1 MRALALAFSIAVL
14 LPVVAAAAPVPS
26 RTSYQGRLEVDGQ
39 PLTGDG
45 DFKFAL
51 LCGTSSAWSNDGTST
66 NGSEPTAALTLA
78 VDEGL
83 FSVQLGDAALGM
95 PPLTAALLGVC
106 ASPQLRVWVDT
117 GAGFEQLADQPLAS
131 APFALAAESA
141 AGAQG
146 LFVVDTD
153 EFGGIQITGGG
164 ALAVTNAGGSTEAYI
179 SGEAGEIGC
188 NTIRFADGST
198 LTTATG
204 AGGADGDWIVSG
216 NDMSA
221 GVSGNVGIGTST
233 PAAKLHLSSPAE
245 APEIRLNGD
254 GAMAAGSTWGAMTL
268 HRNGVSLSRNRWRG
282 STDGNPDYSLEVTS
296 QPDAL
301 VIDGTSGVLGMW
313 TPTPS
318 VSKTLTLQGVGA
330 NSGWL
335 QLRTSAGVDAWHL
348 TNESGGLNFVESG
361 VAANRLIL
369 KPGGNVGIGTATPGA
384 RLEVAGHA
392 IVTGNLTVMGTIG
405 SGSQLRYHALDV
417 AAFEASSNDM
427 GYSRAAGAISGTITN
442 QALVFA
448 APLELPD
455 GARITTIVAYFRDS
469 EAVFNFT
476 FRLTKTEH
484 APHSYSVLT
493 TGTSTGTPGD
503 TSLTLANL
511 DILVDQAS
519 ASYACEAFWT
529 TPTLTTNIRLQGAR
543 IIYTLP

>member
-1 MRALALAFSIAVL
+1 MRTLALVLFIAVIAAGT
-14 LPVVAAAAPVPS
+14 AAAAPS
-26 RTSYQGRLEVDGQ
+26 ACSYQGRLDVDGQ
-39 PLTGDG
+39 PFMGDA
-45 DFKFAL
+45 DFKFVL
-51 LCGTSSAWSNDGTST
+51 LCGTSSAWSSDGTST

-78 VDEGL
+78 VDEGI
-83 FSVQLGDAALGM
+83 FSVLLGDAALGM
-95 PPLTAALLGVC
+95 PPLLAALLADC
-106 ASPQLRVWVDT
+106 ATPRFRVWVDT
-117 GAGFEQLADQPLAS
+117 GGGFEQLGDQALAS
-131 APFALAAESA
+131 SPFALTAESA

-153 EFGGIQITGGG
+153 ESGGIQITGGG
-164 ALAVTNAGGSTEAYI
+164 SLAMLDAGGSTEAYI
-179 SGEAGEIGC
+179 EGAAGEIGC
-188 NTIRFADGST
+188 RTLRFADGST

-204 AGGADGDWIVSG
+204 AGGGDNDWIVNG

-221 GVSGNVGIGTST
+221 GVSGNVGIGTSA
-233 PAAKLHLSSPAE
+233 PLAKLHLSAPAE

-254 GAMAAGSTWGAMTL
+254 GAMVAGSSWGAMTL
-268 HRNGVSLSRNRWRG
+268 HRNGITLGRNRWRG
-282 STDGNPDYSLEVTS
+282 SADGNPDYSLEVTS
-296 QPDAL
+296 QPNAL
-301 VIDGTSGVLGMW
+301 VIDGSSGVLGMG

-330 NSGWL
+330 GSGWL
-335 QLRTSAGVDAWHL
+335 QFRTSAGVDAWHM
-348 TNESGGLNFVESG
+348 TNEAGGLNFIESG
-361 VAANRLIL
+361 VATNRLFL
-369 KPGGNVGIGTATPGA
+369 MPGGNVGIGTNAPGA
-384 RLEVAGHA
+384 RLDVAGST
-392 IVTGNLTVMGTIG
+392 IVRGNLTVMGTIG
-405 SGSQLRYHALDV
+405 SGSQPRYHALDV
-417 AAFEASSNDM
+417 AAFQASTSDL
-427 GYSRAAGAISGTITN
+427 GYSRTAGALAGTITN
-442 QALVFA
+442 QALAFA

-543 IIYTLP
+543 IEYTLP